1 MKGEHVF
8 GCNGNNL
15 SVSLLP
21 LSPSLS
27 LSVSPSLFVSPSCSF
42 PPPGGGGVAAVTQV
56 EKVQML
62 NEDIGKLLA
71 QAELLGS
78 NGIADQSQRVL
89 EEVDRLTQLK
99 KESEQ
104 EYRNNIPTC
113 SLQQQKLRVCDVCGA
128 YLGLQEKDKR
138 LADHFRGRLHMG
150 FMEIRSKLQQVK
162 KTLAEKLGMSNSEF
176 SRHRDE
182 RRSERRPSER
192 RPEGQ
197 SRPRPM
203 RRRPIFDDP
212 RDRLYRDGPRFGL
225 YHTF

>member
-1 MKGEHVF
+1 
-8 GCNGNNL
+8 
-15 SVSLLP
+15 
-21 LSPSLS
+21 
-27 LSVSPSLFVSPSCSF
+27 
-42 PPPGGGGVAAVTQV
+42 
-56 EKVQML
+56 ML

-71 QAELLGS
+71 RAEVLGS
-78 NGIADQSQRVL
+78 NGILDQSQRML

-162 KTLAEKLGMSNSEF
+162 KTLAEKLGMSNVEL
-176 SRHRDE
+176 SRQREE

-192 RPEGQ
+192 KSESQ
-197 SRPRPM
+197 SRPSRDPKPSSSSSSSIAHELKW
-203 RRRPIFDDP
+203 PIQ
-212 RDRLYRDGPRFGL
+212 PRFRDYRERPFYQRPVVSVPLPPSSAVRQTLGPL
-225 YHTF
+225 HGAPGPSVSQPGASATF